1 MDWFFNEKNSQ
12 NRFFFKFYVVIFVI
26 ILSFFLKKNKIMLL
40 EFTVGNFLSF
50 KDKKTFSLEAGSI
63 SEHKNN
69 IIKEGKFKVLRSAVV
84 YGANS
89 SGKSNFIKALGFM
102 LETIKNSSKLNSTD
116 NLNVKPFL
124 LCTETEQ
131 KPSFFEILF
140 IDSEKRY
147 RYGFELDND
156 KIHSEWL
163 FVLEAN
169 SKKEVPYFV
178 RELEGIG
185 VADIFEEAKGLE
197 TKTRDNGLFIS
208 VADQFNSL
216 VSKNVL
222 RKLSYV
228 KVLSGIDHEDSV
240 SVTNVLYNE
249 DDLKIELINLIK
261 NLNLGFNNFNI
272 NDDTKQKFKNRVS
285 TIHKKYD
292 KEGKFVSDV
301 EFKMIEQESSGTNK
315 LFDLAGYIVFTLYFG
330 LQLIIDEL
338 DSKLHPILTQEII
351 KIFNNPETNPKNAQL
366 IFTTHDTNLLGANLF
381 RRDQIWFT
389 EKDDFEA
396 TDMYSLLE
404 FRDEDG
410 NTVRKDRSFEKD
422 YIRGRYG
429 AIPYISNFQEV

>member
-1 MDWFFNEKNSQ
+1 
-12 NRFFFKFYVVIFVI
+12 
-26 ILSFFLKKNKIMLL
+26 MLL

-131 KPSFFEILF
+131 QPSFFEILF

-240 SVTNVLYNE
+240 SMTNVLYNE

-351 KIFNNPETNPKNAQL
+351 KIFNNPETNPKKAQL